1 MAVIVNGFAYPA
13 LGSTDSTAAINP
25 GTVVTLDDGG
35 MAVYVQAASAIAQYN
50 AVAIPNT
57 NIALNATTDRVAD
70 TKRVGFAQVSIAS
83 GYYGWVHLGGKVRVN
98 VSASCL
104 PAVALYTTSTEGRL
118 DDATVS
124 GALVAGVV
132 TEVTASATSAM
143 TAVAAYSMVI
153 PVPANA
159 TP

>member
-1 MAVIVNGFAYPA
+1 MAIIVNGFAYPA
-13 LGSTDSTAAINP
+13 LGDTQTSAAVNV

-35 MAVYVQAASAIAQYN
+35 MAVYVQAASAISQYN

-57 NIALNATTDRVAD
+57 NIATNATTARVAE
-70 TKRVGFAQVSIAS
+70 TKRIGFAQVSIAS
-83 GYYGWVHLGGKVRVN
+83 GNYGWVHLGGKVRVN

-104 PAVALYTTSTEGRL
+104 PAVALYTTTTEGRL

-132 TEVTASATSAM
+132 TELTASATSAM

-153 PVPANA
+153 PVPSNA

>member
-13 LGSTDSTAAINP
+13 LGDTQSSPSVNV
-25 GTVVTLDDGG
+25 GTVVSLDDGG
-35 MAVYVQAASAIAQYN
+35 FAVYVRAASAISQYN
-50 AVAIPNT
+50 AVLIPNT
-57 NIALNATTDRVAD
+57 NIATNATTARSAD

-83 GYYGWVHLGGKVRVN
+83 GDYGWVQLGGKVRVN

-104 PAVALYTTSTEGRL
+104 PGVALYTTTTEGRL

-132 TEVTASATSAM
+132 TELTASATSAM
-143 TAVAAYSMVI
+143 TAVAAFTMI
-153 PVPANA
+153 LPVPTNA
-159 TP
+159 A

>member
-13 LGSTDSTAAINP
+13 LGSTDSTAGVNV

-35 MAVYVQAASAIAQYN
+35 MAVYVQAASAISQYN

-57 NIALNATTDRVAD
+57 NIALNATTARVAD

-143 TAVAAYSMVI
+143 TAVAAFTMVI

>member
-1 MAVIVNGFAYPA
+1 MPVIVNGFAYPA
-13 LGSTDSTAAINP
+13 LTDTQSSPAVNV

-35 MAVYVQAASAIAQYN
+35 MAVYVRAASAIAQYN
-50 AVAIPNT
+50 AVLIPNS
-57 NIALNATTDRVAD
+57 NIATNATTARAAD

-83 GYYGWVHLGGKVRVN
+83 GDYGWVHLGGKVRVN

-132 TEVTASATSAM
+132 TELTASATSAM
-143 TAVAAYSMVI
+143 TAVAAFTMVI
-153 PVPANA
+153 PVPSNA

>member
-13 LGSTDSTAAINP
+13 LGYTESSPSVNV

-35 MAVYVQAASAIAQYN
+35 MAVYVRAASAISQYN
-50 AVAIPNT
+50 AVLIPNS
-57 NIALNATTDRVAD
+57 NIATNATTARSAD

-83 GYYGWVHLGGKVRVN
+83 GDYGWVQLGGKVRVN

-104 PAVALYTTSTEGRL
+104 PGVALYTTTTEGRL

-143 TAVAAYSMVI
+143 TAVAAFTMII
-153 PVPANA
+153 PVPTNA
-159 TP
+159 S

>member
-1 MAVIVNGFAYPA
+1 MPVIINGFAYPA
-13 LGSTDSTAAINP
+13 LTDTQASPSVNV
-25 GTVVTLDDGG
+25 GTLVNLDDGG
-35 MAVYVQAASAIAQYN
+35 QAVYVQAASEISQFN
-50 AVAIPNT
+50 AVCIPAT
-57 NIALNATTDRVAD
+57 NVAQNATTARVAS

-83 GYYGWVHLGGKVRVN
+83 GYYGWVQLGGKVRVN

-104 PAVALYTTSTEGRL
+104 PGVALYTTTTEGRL

-143 TAVAAYSMVI
+143 TAIAAFTMVI
-153 PVPANA
+153 PVPSNA

>member
-1 MAVIVNGFAYPA
+1 MPVIINGFAYPA
-13 LGSTDSTAAINP
+13 LTDTQASPSVNV
-25 GTVVTLDDGG
+25 GTLVNLDDGG
-35 MAVYVQAASAIAQYN
+35 QAVYVQAASEIPQFN
-50 AVAIPNT
+50 AVCIPAT
-57 NIALNATTDRVAD
+57 NVAQNATTARVAS

-83 GYYGWVHLGGKVRVN
+83 GYYGWVQLGGKVRVN

-104 PAVALYTTSTEGRL
+104 PGVALYTTTTEGRL

-143 TAVAAYSMVI
+143 TAVAAYTMVI
-153 PVPANA
+153 PVPSNA

>member
-1 MAVIVNGFAYPA
+1 MAIIVNGFAYPA
-13 LGSTDSTAAINP
+13 LGDTQTSAAVNV

-35 MAVYVQAASAIAQYN
+35 MAVYVQAASNISQYN
-50 AVAIPNT
+50 AVLIPNT
-57 NIALNATTDRVAD
+57 NIATNATTARSAS

-83 GYYGWVHLGGKVRVN
+83 GQYGWVQLGGKVRVN

-104 PAVALYTTSTEGRL
+104 PAVALYTTTTEGVL

-132 TEVTASATSAM
+132 TELTASATSAM
-143 TAVAAYSMVI
+143 TAVAAYTMIVTGTI
-153 PVPANA
+153 GGAP
-159 TP
+159 

>member
-1 MAVIVNGFAYPA
+1 MPVIVNGFAYPS
-13 LGSTDSTAAINP
+13 LTSTDDTAAITP

-35 MAVYVQAASAIAQYN
+35 LAVYVKAASAIAQYN
-50 AVAIPNT
+50 AVLIPNT
-57 NIALNATTDRVAD
+57 NIAVNATTARAAD
-70 TKRVGFAQVSIAS
+70 TKRGGFAQVSIAS

-104 PAVALYTTSTEGRL
+104 PAVALYTTTTEGRL

-132 TEVTASATSAM
+132 TELTASATSAM
-143 TAVAAYSMVI
+143 TAVAAFTMIV
-153 PVPANA
+153 PVPANV

>member
-1 MAVIVNGFAYPA
+1 MPVIVNGFAYPA
-13 LGSTDSTAAINP
+13 LGDTSTSAVINP
-25 GTVVTLDDGG
+25 GTVVNLDDGG
-35 MAVYVQAASAIAQYN
+35 LAVYVQAASNLSQYN
-50 AVAIPNT
+50 AVCIPNS
-57 NIALNATTDRVAD
+57 NIATNATTARVAS

-104 PAVALYTTSTEGRL
+104 PAVALYTTTTEGVL

-124 GALVAGVV
+124 GAMVAGVV

-143 TAVAAYSMVI
+143 TAVAAFTMVI
-153 PVPANA
+153 PVPSNA

>member
-13 LGSTDSTAAINP
+13 LGYTQSSPSVNV
-25 GTVVTLDDGG
+25 GTVVSLDDGG
-35 MAVYVQAASAIAQYN
+35 FAVYVRAASALSQYN
-50 AVAIPNT
+50 AVLIPNS
-57 NIALNATTDRVAD
+57 NIATNATTARAAD

-83 GYYGWVHLGGKVRVN
+83 GDYGWVHLGGKVRVN

-104 PAVALYTTSTEGRL
+104 PAVALYTTTTEGRL

-143 TAVAAYSMVI
+143 TAVAAFTMILPI
-153 PVPANA
+153 PTNA
-159 TP
+159 S

>member
-1 MAVIVNGFAYPA
+1 MPVIVNGFAYPS
-13 LGSTDSTAAINP
+13 LTSTDDTAAITP

-35 MAVYVQAASAIAQYN
+35 LAVYVRAASAIAQYN
-50 AVAIPNT
+50 AVLIPNT
-57 NIALNATTDRVAD
+57 NIAVNATTARAAD

-83 GYYGWVHLGGKVRVN
+83 GYYGWVQLGGKVRVN
-98 VSASCL
+98 VAASCL
-104 PAVALYTTSTEGRL
+104 PAVALYTTTTEGRL

-132 TEVTASATSAM
+132 TELTASAVSAM
-143 TAVAAYSMVI
+143 TAVAAFTMIV
-153 PVPANA
+153 PVPANV

>member
-1 MAVIVNGFAYPA
+1 MPVIVNGFAYPA
-13 LGSTDSTAAINP
+13 LTSTDDTAAVTP

-35 MAVYVQAASAIAQYN
+35 MAVYVRAASAIAQYN
-50 AVAIPNT
+50 AVLIPNT
-57 NIALNATTDRVAD
+57 NIAVNATTARAAD

-83 GYYGWVHLGGKVRVN
+83 GYYGWVQLGGKVRVN

-132 TEVTASATSAM
+132 TELTASATSAM
-143 TAVAAYSMVI
+143 TAVAAFTMIV
-153 PVPANA
+153 PVPANV

>member
-1 MAVIVNGFAYPA
+1 MAIIVNGFAYPA
-13 LGSTDSTAAINP
+13 LGDTQTSAAVNV

-35 MAVYVQAASAIAQYN
+35 MAVYVQAASSIAQYN

-57 NIALNATTDRVAD
+57 NIATNATTARVAE
-70 TKRVGFAQVSIAS
+70 TKRIGFAQVSIAS
-83 GYYGWVHLGGKVRVN
+83 GSYGWVHLGGKVRVN

-104 PAVALYTTSTEGRL
+104 PAVALYTTTTEGRL

-132 TEVTASATSAM
+132 TELTASATSAM

-153 PVPANA
+153 PVPSNA

>member
-1 MAVIVNGFAYPA
+1 MPVIVNGFAYPA
-13 LGSTDSTAAINP
+13 LTSTDDTAAVTP
-25 GTVVTLDDGG
+25 GTMVTLDDGG
-35 MAVYVQAASAIAQYN
+35 MAVYVRAASAIAQYN
-50 AVAIPNT
+50 AVLIPNT
-57 NIALNATTDRVAD
+57 NIAVNATTARAAD

-104 PAVALYTTSTEGRL
+104 PAVALYTTTTEGRL

-132 TEVTASATSAM
+132 TELTASATSAM
-143 TAVAAYSMVI
+143 TAVAAFTMIV
-153 PVPANA
+153 PVPANV

>member
-1 MAVIVNGFAYPA
+1 MPVIVNGFAYPA
-13 LGSTDSTAAINP
+13 LTDTQSSPAVNV

-35 MAVYVQAASAIAQYN
+35 MAVYVRAASAIAQYN
-50 AVAIPNT
+50 AVLIPNT
-57 NIALNATTDRVAD
+57 NIATNATTARAAD

-83 GYYGWVHLGGKVRVN
+83 GDYGWVHLGGKVRVN
-98 VSASCL
+98 VGASCL
-104 PAVALYTTSTEGRL
+104 PAVGLYTTSTEGRL

-132 TEVTASATSAM
+132 TELTASAVSAM
-143 TAVAAYSMVI
+143 TAVAAFTMII
-153 PVPANA
+153 PVPTNA

>member
-1 MAVIVNGFAYPA
+1 MPNIINNFSYPA
-13 LGSTDSTAAINP
+13 LTDTQSSAVLTL
-25 GTVVTLDDGG
+25 GTLVNLDDGG
-35 MAVYVQAASAIAQYN
+35 QAVYVQAASEISQYN
-50 AVAIPNT
+50 AVCIPAT
-57 NIALNATTDRVAD
+57 NIATNATTARVAN

-83 GYYGWVHLGGKVRVN
+83 GQYGWVQLGGKVRVN

-104 PAVALYTTSTEGRL
+104 PGVALYTTTTEGRL

-132 TEVTASATSAM
+132 TELTASATSAM
-143 TAVAAYSMVI
+143 TAVAAYTMVI
-153 PVPANA
+153 PVPANV

>member
-1 MAVIVNGFAYPA
+1 MAIIVNGFAYPA
-13 LGSTDSTAAINP
+13 LGDTQTSAAVNV

-35 MAVYVQAASAIAQYN
+35 MAVYVQAASAISQYN
-50 AVAIPNT
+50 AVCIPNT
-57 NIALNATTDRVAD
+57 NIATNATTARAAA

-83 GYYGWVHLGGKVRVN
+83 GSYGWVHLGGKVRVN

-104 PAVALYTTSTEGRL
+104 PAVALYTTTTEGRL

-132 TEVTASATSAM
+132 TEVTASATSAL

-153 PVPANA
+153 PVPSDAA
-159 TP
+159 

>member
-1 MAVIVNGFAYPA
+1 MPVIVNGFAYPP
-13 LGSTDSTAAINP
+13 LGDTSTTAVINP
-25 GTVVTLDDGG
+25 GTVVNLDDGG
-35 MAVYVQAASAIAQYN
+35 LAVYVQAASNLSQYN
-50 AVAIPNT
+50 AVCIPNS
-57 NIALNATTDRVAD
+57 NIATNATTARVAS

-104 PAVALYTTSTEGRL
+104 PAVALYTTTTEGLL

-124 GALVAGVV
+124 GAMVAGVV

-143 TAVAAYSMVI
+143 TAVAAFTMVI
-153 PVPANA
+153 PVPSNA

>member
-13 LGSTDSTAAINP
+13 LGSTDSTAGVNV

-57 NIALNATTDRVAD
+57 NIALNATTARVAD

-124 GALVAGVV
+124 GAMVAGVV

-143 TAVAAYSMVI
+143 TAVAAYSMII

>member
-1 MAVIVNGFAYPA
+1 MAIIVNGFAYPA
-13 LGSTDSTAAINP
+13 LTDTQPSPAVNV

-35 MAVYVQAASAIAQYN
+35 LAVYVRAASAISQYN
-50 AVAIPNT
+50 AVLIPNS
-57 NIALNATTDRVAD
+57 NIATNATTARAAD

-83 GYYGWVHLGGKVRVN
+83 GDYGWVHLGGKVRVN
-98 VSASCL
+98 VGASCL
-104 PAVALYTTSTEGRL
+104 PAVGLYTTSTEGRL

-132 TEVTASATSAM
+132 TELTASAISAM
-143 TAVAAYSMVI
+143 TAVAAFTMVI
-153 PVPANA
+153 PVPSNA

>member
-1 MAVIVNGFAYPA
+1 MPTIVNGFAYPA
-13 LGSTDSTAAINP
+13 LGDTQTSPSINV
-25 GTVVTLDDGG
+25 GTVVNLDDGG
-35 MAVYVQAASAIAQYN
+35 QAVYVQAASEISQYN
-50 AVAIPNT
+50 AVCIPAT
-57 NIALNATTDRVAD
+57 NIATNATTARVAS

-83 GYYGWVHLGGKVRVN
+83 GQYGWVQLGGKVRVN

-132 TEVTASATSAM
+132 TELTASATSAM
-143 TAVAAYSMVI
+143 TAVAAFTMVI
-153 PVPANA
+153 PVPSNA

>member
-13 LGSTDSTAAINP
+13 LGSTDSTAGVNV

-57 NIALNATTDRVAD
+57 NIALNATTARVAD

-143 TAVAAYSMVI
+143 TAVAAYSMGI
-153 PVPANA
+153 PVPSNA

>member
-1 MAVIVNGFAYPA
+1 MAIIVNGFAYPA
-13 LGSTDSTAAINP
+13 LGDTQTSAAVNV

-35 MAVYVQAASAIAQYN
+35 MAVYVQAASAISQYN
-50 AVAIPNT
+50 AVCIPNT
-57 NIALNATTDRVAD
+57 NIATNATTTRAAA

-83 GYYGWVHLGGKVRVN
+83 GSYGWVHLGGKVRVN

-104 PAVALYTTSTEGRL
+104 PAVALYTTTTEGRL

-132 TEVTASATSAM
+132 TELTASATSAM

-153 PVPANA
+153 PVPSDA

>member
-13 LGSTDSTAAINP
+13 LGSTDSTAGVNV

-35 MAVYVQAASAIAQYN
+35 MAVYVQAASAISQYN
-50 AVAIPNT
+50 AVCIPNT
-57 NIALNATTDRVAD
+57 NVAQNATTARVAS

-104 PAVALYTTSTEGRL
+104 PAVALYTTTTEGVL

-132 TEVTASATSAM
+132 TEVTASATSAL

-153 PVPANA
+153 PVPSNA

>member
-1 MAVIVNGFAYPA
+1 MAIIVNGFAYPA
-13 LGSTDSTAAINP
+13 LGDTQPSAAVNV

-35 MAVYVQAASAIAQYN
+35 MAVYVQAASSIAQYN

-57 NIALNATTDRVAD
+57 NIATNATTARVAE
-70 TKRVGFAQVSIAS
+70 TKRIGFAQVSIAS
-83 GYYGWVHLGGKVRVN
+83 GSYGWVHLGGKVRVN

-104 PAVALYTTSTEGRL
+104 PAVALYTTTTEGRL

-132 TEVTASATSAM
+132 TELTASATSAM

-153 PVPANA
+153 PVPSNA

>member
-1 MAVIVNGFAYPA
+1 MPVIVNGFAYPA
-13 LGSTDSTAAINP
+13 LTSTDDTAAVTP

-35 MAVYVQAASAIAQYN
+35 MAVYVKAASAISQYN
-50 AVAIPNT
+50 AVLIPNT
-57 NIALNATTDRVAD
+57 NIAVNATTARAAD

-83 GYYGWVHLGGKVRVN
+83 GYYGWVQLGGKVRVN

-104 PAVALYTTSTEGRL
+104 PAVALYTTTTEGRL

-132 TEVTASATSAM
+132 TELTASATSAM
-143 TAVAAYSMVI
+143 TAVAAFTMVI
-153 PVPANA
+153 PVPSNA
-159 TP
+159 A

>member
-13 LGSTDSTAAINP
+13 LGTTDSSPSVNP

-50 AVAIPNT
+50 AVLIPNT
-57 NIALNATTDRVAD
+57 NIALNATTARAAD

-98 VSASCL
+98 VGASCL
-104 PAVALYTTSTEGRL
+104 PAVGLYTTSTEGRL

-132 TEVTASATSAM
+132 TELTASAVSAM
-143 TAVAAYSMVI
+143 TAVAAFTMVI
-153 PVPANA
+153 PVPSNA

>member
-1 MAVIVNGFAYPA
+1 MPVIVNGFAYPA
-13 LGSTDSTAAINP
+13 LTSTDDTAAVTP

-35 MAVYVQAASAIAQYN
+35 MAVYVRAASAISQYN
-50 AVAIPNT
+50 AVLIPNT
-57 NIALNATTDRVAD
+57 NIAVNATTARAAD

-104 PAVALYTTSTEGRL
+104 PAVALYTTTTEGRL

-132 TEVTASATSAM
+132 TELTASATSAM
-143 TAVAAYSMVI
+143 TAVAAFTMIV
-153 PVPANA
+153 PVPANV

>member
-1 MAVIVNGFAYPA
+1 MPVIVNGFAYPA
-13 LGSTDSTAAINP
+13 LTDTQTDAVLNV
-25 GTVVTLDDGG
+25 GTVVNLDDGG
-35 MAVYVQAASAIAQYN
+35 MAVYVKAASAISQYN
-50 AVAIPNT
+50 AVCIPNT
-57 NIALNATTDRVAD
+57 NIATNATTARVAA

-83 GYYGWVHLGGKVRVN
+83 GSYGWVHLGGKVRVN

-104 PAVALYTTSTEGRL
+104 PAVALYTTSTEGVL

-132 TEVTASATSAM
+132 TELTASATSAM
-143 TAVAAYSMVI
+143 TAVAAYTMVI
-153 PVPANA
+153 PVPSNA

>member
-1 MAVIVNGFAYPA
+1 MPVIVNGFAYPA
-13 LGSTDSTAAINP
+13 LTSTDDTAAVTP

-35 MAVYVQAASAIAQYN
+35 LAVYVRAASAISQYN
-50 AVAIPNT
+50 AVLIPNT
-57 NIALNATTDRVAD
+57 NIAVNATTARAAD

-83 GYYGWVHLGGKVRVN
+83 GYYGWVQLGGKVRVN

-104 PAVALYTTSTEGRL
+104 PAVALYTTTTEGRL

-132 TEVTASATSAM
+132 TELTASATSAM
-143 TAVAAYSMVI
+143 TAVAAFTMVI
-153 PVPANA
+153 PVPSNA
-159 TP
+159 A

>member
-1 MAVIVNGFAYPA
+1 MPVIVNGFAYPA
-13 LGSTDSTAAINP
+13 LTDTQTSPSINV
-25 GTVVTLDDGG
+25 GTVVNLDDGG
-35 MAVYVQAASAIAQYN
+35 QAVYVQAASNLSQYN
-50 AVAIPNT
+50 AVCIPAT
-57 NIALNATTDRVAD
+57 NIATNATTARVAA
-70 TKRVGFAQVSIAS
+70 TKRVGFAQVSIGS
-83 GYYGWVHLGGKVRVN
+83 GQYGWVQLGGKVRVV

-104 PAVALYTTSTEGRL
+104 PAVALYTTSTEGVL

-143 TAVAAYSMVI
+143 TAVAAYTMVI
-153 PVPANA
+153 PVPSNA